1 MHIKRINNKV
11 RCLILASIVAFTTAL
26 GCFIGYQHHKINNLQ
41 HQLEIKQ
48 MSDDR
53 LGDNVEIA
61 IDAKTLEVKLN
72 KLMDYKIFE
81 GKINVQHKYNYNRDM
96 ILGLKKKGTLVGNA
110 LIYFQYDV
118 RLANADVTF
127 ENRMINVRIPSPKL
141 NKDTIHR
148 VENTL
153 LFTKESKNNIFMND
167 KDGID
172 MQRAF
177 EDSLDIYARNEI
189 EKYYNEEKMQDELK
203 DYARLEIKEL
213 LRNLGYEDFKINI
226 EFK

>member
-1 MHIKRINNKV
+1 MNKKLNNKTKCV
-11 RCLILASIVAFTTAL
+11 ILASVVTTTTTL
-26 GCFIGYQHHKINNLQ
+26 GGFAGYQHHKINKLQ

-96 ILGLKKKGTLVGNA
+96 FLGLKKKGTLVGNA

-127 ENRMINVRIPSPKL
+127 ENRVINVRIPKPKL
-141 NKDTIHR
+141 NKNTIHR

-153 LFTKESKNNIFMND
+153 LFTRESKNNIFMND

-177 EDSLDIYARNEI
+177 EDSLDMYAKTEI
-189 EKYYNEEKMQDELK
+189 EKYYNEEKMQEELK
-203 DYARLEIKEL
+203 DYAKLEIKEL
-213 LRNLGYEDFKINI
+213 LRNLGYENFRINI